1 MAEAARA
8 HAGRQ
13 PADPAGVD
21 DPRALTALPG
31 GGLSARFP
39 APLRGPP
46 QAASSTAGAEP
57 GSGFPAVSDMR
68 QAAKPPITA
77 AAIM

>member
-1 MAEAARA
+1 MNAVSRLPARGAWPRGLAARF
-8 HAGRQ
+8 
-13 PADPAGVD
+13 
-21 DPRALTALPG
+21 LPCLRPG
-31 GGLSARFP
+31 APP
-39 APLRGPP
+39 APPRG
-46 QAASSTAGAEP
+46 ASQGDCSIDGAEP